1 MQKCSKNKQ
10 KKVVNQGKKQVDAF
24 EILRT
29 SQKQTIKS
37 IEEMFTKDQDQQ
49 NNKIKK
55 EFKLNEDN
63 RRANWLKK
71 WFWNK

>member
-10 KKVVNQGKKQVDAF
+10 KKVVDQGKKQVDAF

-29 SQKQTIKS
+29 SQKHTIKS

-49 NNKIKK
+49 NNKTKK
-55 EFKLNEDN
+55 GFKLNEDN

-71 WFWNK
+71 WFWIK

>member
-10 KKVVNQGKKQVDAF
+10 KKVVDQGKKQVDAF

-29 SQKQTIKS
+29 SQKHTIKS

-49 NNKIKK
+49 NNKTKK

-63 RRANWLKK
+63 RIAN
-71 WFWNK
+71 

>member
-10 KKVVNQGKKQVDAF
+10 KKVVDQGKKQVDAF

-29 SQKQTIKS
+29 SQKHTIKS

-49 NNKIKK
+49 NNKTKK
-55 EFKLNEDN
+55 GFKLNEDN
-63 RRANWLKK
+63 RRANWRKK

>member
-1 MQKCSKNKQ
+1 
-10 KKVVNQGKKQVDAF
+10 
-24 EILRT
+24 
-29 SQKQTIKS
+29 
-37 IEEMFTKDQDQQ
+37 MFTKDQDQQ

>member
-1 MQKCSKNKQ
+1 MQKCLKNK
-10 KKVVNQGKKQVDAF
+10 KKVVDQGKKQADAF

-63 RRANWLKK
+63 RRAN
-71 WFWNK
+71 